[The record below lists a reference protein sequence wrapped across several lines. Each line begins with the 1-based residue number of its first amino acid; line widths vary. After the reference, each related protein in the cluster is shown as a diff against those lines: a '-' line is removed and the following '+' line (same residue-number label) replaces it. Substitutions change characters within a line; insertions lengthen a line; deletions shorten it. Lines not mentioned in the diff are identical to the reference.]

1 MTRMSAVQGA
11 TPATAGEVLALIRS
25 GAAVTRSA
33 IAAVTGLSRTAVSA
47 RLSALIEAG
56 LVVGGEEAPSG
67 GGRPPSTLRF
77 NGDVGVVLAVAIG
90 RSRTQLAVCDLAGR
104 ILAQDARDHSPG
116 LAPDDRMAGILG
128 RLRSLL
134 AEVGRPATDVRAVGI
149 SIPGSV
155 DHDAGASL
163 DSPLLPGWDG
173 VPLAPYFAEFG
184 QSSPA
189 PVFLDNDANVLAASE
204 TGALLAS
211 YADLLLVK
219 VSTGLGVGIVVR
231 GELVRGAW
239 GAAGELGHL
248 KSAAAAGRTCRC
260 GEVGCLEAVAGG
272 WALVQELSARGR
284 EVEHVRVLVALARE
298 GDAEARALIRESGR
312 RVGEVLAQAVNLLNP
327 AAVVLGGD
335 MAAAYDT
342 FVAGFREG
350 LYANA
355 ASIATRQLQVLQ
367 STHGEAAG
375 IVGCASMAVESL
387 LEPARVDRALAR
399 APLPA

>member
-1 MTRMSAVQGA
+1 MARMSAVQGA

-25 GAAVTRSA
+25 GTAVTRSA

-47 RLSALIEAG
+47 RLTALMEAG
-56 LVVGGEEAPSG
+56 LVVEGEEAPSG

-77 NGDVGVVLAVAIG
+77 NSDVGVVLAVAIG

-104 ILAQDARDHSPG
+104 IQVQDARDQAPG
-116 LAPDDRMAGILG
+116 LAPDKRLAGILE

-134 AEVGRPATDVRAVGI
+134 ADAGRSATDVRAIGI
-149 SIPGSV
+149 SIPGTV
-155 DHDAGASL
+155 DHDNVASL

-173 VPLAPYFAEFG
+173 VPLAPFFAEFTG
-184 QSSPA
+184 A

-204 TGALLAS
+204 TGALLS
-211 YADLLLVK
+211 TYADLLLVK

-355 ASIATRQLQVLQ
+355 ASVATRKLQVLQ

-375 IVGCASMAVESL
+375 IVGCVAMAVESL
-387 LEPARVDRALAR
+387 LEPARVDRMLAR
-399 APLPA
+399 SPVRA

>member
-1 MTRMSAVQGA
+1 MARMSAVQGA

-25 GAAVTRSA
+25 GSATTRSA
-33 IAAVTGLSRTAVSA
+33 IAAATGLSRTAVSA
-47 RLSALIEAG
+47 RLASLMEAG

-77 NGDVGVVLAVAIG
+77 NSDVGVVLAVAIG
-90 RSRTQLAVCDLAGR
+90 RSRTQLAVCDLAGG
-104 ILAQDARDHSPG
+104 IQAQDARDHAPG
-116 LAPDDRMAGILG
+116 LAPDKRMAGILE

-134 AEVGRPATDVRAVGI
+134 ADAGRAATDVRAIGI
-149 SIPGSV
+149 SIPGTV
-155 DHDAGASL
+155 DHDNVASL

-173 VPLAPYFAEFG
+173 VPLAPFFAEFAG
-184 QSSPA
+184 A

-204 TGALLAS
+204 TGSLLS
-211 YADLLLVK
+211 TYDDLLLVK

-260 GEVGCLEAVAGG
+260 GEVGCLEAIAGG

-355 ASIATRQLQVLQ
+355 ASVATRKLQVLQ

-387 LEPARVDRALAR
+387 LEPARVDRMLAR
-399 APLPA
+399 A

>member
-1 MTRMSAVQGA
+1 MARMSAVQGA
-11 TPATAGEVLALIRS
+11 TPATAGEVLALIRNGS
-25 GAAVTRSA
+25 AVTRSA

-47 RLSALIEAG
+47 RLAVLMESG
-56 LVVGGEEAPSG
+56 LVVEGEEAPSG
-67 GGRPPSTLRF
+67 GGRPPATLQF
-77 NGDVGVVLAVAIG
+77 NSAVGVVFAVAIG

-104 ILAQDARDHSPG
+104 IQAQDSRDHAPG
-116 LAPDDRMAGILG
+116 LAPGARMTGIVE

-134 AEVGRPATDVRAVGI
+134 DEAGRGVADVRAIGI
-149 SIPGSV
+149 SIPGTV

-173 VPLAPYFAEFG
+173 VPLAPFFAEFAD
-184 QSSPA
+184 A
-189 PVFLDNDANVLAASE
+189 PVFLDNDANALAASE
-204 TGALLAS
+204 TGFLLAT
-211 YADLLLVK
+211 YDDLLLVK

-355 ASIATRQLQVLQ
+355 ASVATRRLQVLQ
-367 STHGEAAG
+367 STHGEEAG
-375 IVGCASMAVESL
+375 IVGCTSMAVESL
-387 LEPARVDRALAR
+387 LEPARLDRMLARPLAR
-399 APLPA
+399 A

>member
-1 MTRMSAVQGA
+1 MTRMSEPQWSTHGS
-11 TPATAGEVLALIRS
+11 TPATAGEVLALVRS
-25 GAAVTRSA
+25 GAAPTRSA
-33 IAAVTGLSRTAVSA
+33 IGAATGLSRTAVSA
-47 RLSALIEAG
+47 RLAMLMEAG

-77 NGDVGVVLAVAIG
+77 NSALGVVLAVAIG
-90 RSRTQLAVCDLAGR
+90 RSRTQLAVCDLSGA
-104 ILAQDARDHSPG
+104 IQAQDARDNAPG
-116 LAPDDRMAGILG
+116 LAPEERMAGILE

-134 AEVGRPATDVRAVGI
+134 AEAGRVAADVRAIGI
-149 SIPGSV
+149 SIPGTV
-155 DHDAGASL
+155 DHEKGASL

-173 VPLAPYFAEFG
+173 VPLAPFFAEFTG
-184 QSSPA
+184 A

-204 TGALLAS
+204 AGALLDS

-239 GAAGELGHL
+239 GAAGELGHV
-248 KSAAAAGRTCRC
+248 KSPAAVGKVCRC
-260 GEVGCLEAVAGG
+260 GEEGCLEAVAAG
-272 WALVQELSARGR
+272 WALVQEMSARGR
-284 EVEHVRVLVALARE
+284 EVEHIRVLVALARE

-312 RVGEVLAQAVNLLNP
+312 RVGETLAQAVNLLNP
-327 AAVVLGGD
+327 AAIVLGGD

-355 ASIATRQLQVLQ
+355 ASVATRRLQVLQ

-375 IVGCASMAVESL
+375 IVGCASMAIESL
-387 LEPARVDRALAR
+387 LEPVRVDRMLVR
-399 APLPA
+399 P

>member
-1 MTRMSAVQGA
+1 MTRMSEPQWSTHGS
-11 TPATAGEVLALIRS
+11 TPATAGEVLALVRS
-25 GAAVTRSA
+25 GAAPTRSA
-33 IAAVTGLSRTAVSA
+33 IGAATGLSRTAVSA
-47 RLSALIEAG
+47 RLAMLMEAG

-77 NGDVGVVLAVAIG
+77 NSALGVVLAVAIG
-90 RSRTQLAVCDLAGR
+90 RSRTQLAVCDLSGA
-104 ILAQDARDHSPG
+104 IQAQDARDNAPG
-116 LAPDDRMAGILG
+116 LAPEERMAGILE

-134 AEVGRPATDVRAVGI
+134 AEAGRVAADVRAIGV
-149 SIPGSV
+149 SIPGTV
-155 DHDAGASL
+155 DHEKGASL

-173 VPLAPYFAEFG
+173 VPLAPFFAEFTG
-184 QSSPA
+184 A

-204 TGALLAS
+204 AGALLDS

-239 GAAGELGHL
+239 GAAGELGHV
-248 KSAAAAGRTCRC
+248 KSPAAVGKVCRC
-260 GEVGCLEAVAGG
+260 GEEGCLEAVAAG
-272 WALVQELSARGR
+272 WALVQEMSARGR
-284 EVEHVRVLVALARE
+284 AVEHIRVLVALARE

-312 RVGEVLAQAVNLLNP
+312 RVGETLAQAVNLLNP
-327 AAVVLGGD
+327 AAIVLGGD

-355 ASIATRQLQVLQ
+355 ASVATRRLQVLQ

-375 IVGCASMAVESL
+375 IVGCASMAIESL
-387 LEPARVDRALAR
+387 LEPARVDRMLVR
-399 APLPA
+399 P

>member
-1 MTRMSAVQGA
+1 MARMSAVQGA
-11 TPATAGEVLALIRS
+11 TPATAGEVLALIR
-25 GAAVTRSA
+25 GGTAVTRSA
-33 IAAVTGLSRTAVSA
+33 IAAITGLSRTAVSA
-47 RLSALIEAG
+47 RLTALMEAG
-56 LVVGGEEAPSG
+56 LVVEGEEAPSG

-77 NGDVGVVLAVAIG
+77 NSDVGVVLAVAIG

-104 ILAQDARDHSPG
+104 IQVQDARDQAPG
-116 LAPDDRMAGILG
+116 LAPDKRLAGILE

-134 AEVGRPATDVRAVGI
+134 ADAGRSATDVRAIGI
-149 SIPGSV
+149 SIPGTV
-155 DHDAGASL
+155 DHDNVASL

-173 VPLAPYFAEFG
+173 VPLAPFFAEFTG
-184 QSSPA
+184 A

-204 TGALLAS
+204 TGALLS
-211 YADLLLVK
+211 TYADLLLVK

-284 EVEHVRVLVALARE
+284 EVEHVRVLVSLARE

-355 ASIATRQLQVLQ
+355 ASVATRKLQVLQ

-375 IVGCASMAVESL
+375 IVGCVAMAVESL
-387 LEPARVDRALAR
+387 LEPARVDRMLAR
-399 APLPA
+399 PHVQA